1 MSKTEDIN
9 FGLTNEQ
16 KAIPSIES
24 FLKTELK
31 KDPNPYSIYDWWNET
46 KTVFVE
52 LKSRRNTHN
61 QYDTTIIGENKIQM
75 CTNPDIKYYF
85 VFLFTD
91 GLYYIKYD
99 KELFKNFTIE
109 KDLRIKYRYD
119 VGKVEFKKVVHIPYK
134 LLNKLPNTIII

>member
-1 MSKTEDIN
+1 MSKKEDIN

-16 KAIPSIES
+16 KVIPSIES

-61 QYDTTIIGENKIQM
+61 QYDTTIIGENKIKM
-75 CTNPDIKYYF
+75 CINPDVNYYF

-99 KELFKNFTIE
+99 KEIFKNFTIE

-119 VGKVEFKKVVHIPYK
+119 VGQVEFKKVVHIPYK